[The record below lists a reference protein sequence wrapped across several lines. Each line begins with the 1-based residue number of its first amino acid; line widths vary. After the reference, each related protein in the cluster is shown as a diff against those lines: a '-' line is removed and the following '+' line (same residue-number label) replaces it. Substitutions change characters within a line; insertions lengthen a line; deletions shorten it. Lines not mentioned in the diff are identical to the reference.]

1 MVMLGV
7 LFDGTQLTRIQ
18 TKNHKVE
25 GAEMNIIINLVL
37 DQSFLLSLFRKSF
50 ACLS

>member
-1 MVMLGV
+1 MVMRSV
-7 LFDGTQLTRIQ
+7 FSDGTQLTRSQ
-18 TKNHKVE
+18 TKNHK
-25 GAEMNIIINLVL
+25 GAEMNKLINIVL

>member
-1 MVMLGV
+1 MVMRGV
-7 LFDGTQLTRIQ
+7 LFDGTELTRIQ

-25 GAEMNIIINLVL
+25 GAEMNIIRNLVV